1 MIFNAFGVF
10 VSQLPKA
17 HSHSL
22 PMNSPLIEIL
32 VCFAAYLAG
41 SIPFGLLIGKLV
53 FGIDIREKGSGNI
66 GATNVSRTFG
76 AKWGVIC
83 LILDALKGLLPVWLI
98 PMAAAST
105 EATSSAQLMGVLAG
119 LSTIVGHMFPCWLK
133 FKGGKGVAT
142 SLGVVLILA
151 PIGSAA
157 GFVGFV
163 VCTAMFR
170 IIALSSITAA
180 VVFGVCQ
187 LIVLR
192 PDPFGES
199 LPLAL
204 FSLAVPALIIVRH
217 KSNIGRLWR
226 GEEPTFKF
234 GSTKGESSFDP
245 TSSAPEQQSE
255 PSS

>member
-1 MIFNAFGVF
+1 MT
-10 VSQLPKA
+10 
-17 HSHSL
+17 
-22 PMNSPLIEIL
+22 SPLIEIL
-32 VCFAAYLAG
+32 ACLAAYFAG
-41 SIPFGLLIGKLV
+41 SIPFGLLIGRFV

-66 GATNVSRTFG
+66 GATNVGRTFG
-76 AKWGVIC
+76 AKWGVTC

-98 PMAAAST
+98 PIAVAST
-105 EATSSAQLMGVLAG
+105 DATSSQELVGVLVG

-133 FKGGKGVAT
+133 FRGGKGVAT
-142 SLGVVLILA
+142 SLGVVVILA
-151 PIGSAA
+151 PLGSLAGFA
-157 GFVGFV
+157 GFVL
-163 VCTAMFR
+163 CTALFR

-180 VVFGVCQ
+180 IVFGVCQ

-226 GEEPTFKF
+226 GEEPQFKF
-234 GSTKGESSFDP
+234 GSSRKSEQPPAVPPSDP
-245 TSSAPEQQSE
+245 TELPPADAAPT
-255 PSS
+255 P

>member
-1 MIFNAFGVF
+1 MT
-10 VSQLPKA
+10 
-17 HSHSL
+17 
-22 PMNSPLIEIL
+22 SPLIEIL
-32 VCFAAYLAG
+32 ACLAAYFAG

-76 AKWGVIC
+76 AKWGIIC
-83 LILDALKGLLPVWLI
+83 LVLDALKGLLPAWLI
-98 PMAAAST
+98 PLGVASTSAAASP
-105 EATSSAQLMGVLAG
+105 ELVGVLAG

-142 SLGVVLILA
+142 SLGVVLILG

-157 GFVGFV
+157 GFVAFV
-163 VCTAMFR
+163 LCTAMFR

-180 VVFGVCQ
+180 VVFGASQ

-217 KSNIGRLWR
+217 KGNIGRLWR
-226 GEEPTFKF
+226 GEEPKFTF
-234 GSTKGESSFDP
+234 GSAKKADTPPEAPPEDP
-245 TSSAPEQQSE
+245 SKVPPTDAAPS
-255 PSS
+255 P

>member
-1 MIFNAFGVF
+1 MT
-10 VSQLPKA
+10 
-17 HSHSL
+17 SL
-22 PMNSPLIEIL
+22 VIEIL
-32 VCFAAYLAG
+32 ACLAAYLAG

-83 LILDALKGLLPVWLI
+83 LVLDALKGLLPVWLI
-98 PMAAAST
+98 PMAVAQT
-105 EATSSAQLMGVLAG
+105 EATSSGQLMGVLCG
-119 LSTIVGHMFPCWLK
+119 LATIIGHMFPCWLK

-157 GFVGFV
+157 GFVAFV
-163 VCTAMFR
+163 LMTALIR

-180 VVFGVCQ
+180 VVFGAAQ
-187 LIVLR
+187 MFVLR
-192 PDPFGES
+192 DSLFGES

-204 FSLAVPALIIVRH
+204 FSLAVPGLIIVRH

-226 GEEPTFKF
+226 GEEPKFKF
-234 GSTKGESSFDP
+234 GSSKKSDESSPDTPPAETSP
-245 TSSAPEQQSE
+245 TDAAPST
-255 PSS
+255 

>member
-1 MIFNAFGVF
+1 MT
-10 VSQLPKA
+10 
-17 HSHSL
+17 
-22 PMNSPLIEIL
+22 SPLIEFL
-32 VCFAAYLAG
+32 ACVAAYLAG

-98 PMAAAST
+98 PMAVAST
-105 EATSSAQLMGVLAG
+105 AATSSTQLMGGLIG

-142 SLGVVLILA
+142 SLGVVLVLG

-157 GFVGFV
+157 GFVAFV
-163 VCTAMFR
+163 ICTALFR

-180 VVFGVCQ
+180 VVFGVAQ
-187 LIVLR
+187 LLVLR
-192 PDPFGES
+192 PNPFGDS

-204 FSLAVPALIIVRH
+204 FSLAVPALIIARH

-226 GEEPTFKF
+226 GEEPEFKF
-234 GSTKGESSFDP
+234 GSTKKPEETNDP
-245 TSSAPEQQSE
+245 AIAPPDAA
-255 PSS
+255 PSP

>member
-1 MIFNAFGVF
+1 MT
-10 VSQLPKA
+10 
-17 HSHSL
+17 
-22 PMNSPLIEIL
+22 SPLIEIL
-32 VCFAAYLAG
+32 ACLAAYFAG
-41 SIPFGLLIGKLV
+41 SIPFGLLIGRFV

-76 AKWGVIC
+76 AKWGIIC

-98 PMAAAST
+98 PLGVASIS
-105 EATSSAQLMGVLAG
+105 ATSSPVLVGVLAG

-157 GFVGFV
+157 GFVAFV
-163 VCTAMFR
+163 LCTAMFR
-170 IIALSSITAA
+170 MIALSSMTAA
-180 VVFGVCQ
+180 VVFGTCQ
-187 LIVLR
+187 LIALR
-192 PDPFGES
+192 PDPFGDS

-204 FSLAVPALIIVRH
+204 FSLAVPALIIARH
-217 KSNIGRLWR
+217 KSNIARLWR

-234 GSTKGESSFDP
+234 GSAKSSEETSNTP
-245 TSSAPEQQSE
+245 TEFPPTDAAPS
-255 PSS
+255 P

>member
-1 MIFNAFGVF
+1 MT
-10 VSQLPKA
+10 
-17 HSHSL
+17 
-22 PMNSPLIEIL
+22 SPVIEIL
-32 VCFAAYLAG
+32 ACLAAYLAG

-83 LILDALKGLLPVWLI
+83 LVLDALKGLLPVWLI
-98 PMAAAST
+98 PMAVAQT
-105 EATSSAQLMGVLAG
+105 EATSSGQLMGVLCG
-119 LSTIVGHMFPCWLK
+119 LATIIGHMFPCWLK

-157 GFVGFV
+157 GFVAFV
-163 VCTAMFR
+163 IMTALMR

-180 VVFGVCQ
+180 VAFGAAQ
-187 LIVLR
+187 MFVLR
-192 PDPFGES
+192 ASLFGES

-204 FSLAVPALIIVRH
+204 FSLAVPGLIIVRH

-226 GEEPTFKF
+226 GEEPKFKF
-234 GSTKGESSFDP
+234 GSAKKSDESPPDTPPAESSP
-245 TSSAPEQQSE
+245 TDAAPST
-255 PSS
+255 

>member
-1 MIFNAFGVF
+1 MT
-10 VSQLPKA
+10 
-17 HSHSL
+17 
-22 PMNSPLIEIL
+22 SPLIEIL
-32 VCFAAYLAG
+32 ACVAAYLAG

-76 AKWGVIC
+76 AKWGIAC

-98 PMAAAST
+98 PIVVSST
-105 EATSSAQLMGVLAG
+105 SATSSVQLVGVLTG

-142 SLGVVLILA
+142 SLGVVLILG

-163 VCTAMFR
+163 ICMAMFR
-170 IIALSSITAA
+170 IVALSSITAA
-180 VVFGVCQ
+180 LVFGSCQ

-204 FSLAVPALIIVRH
+204 FSLAVPALIIARH

-234 GSTKGESSFDP
+234 GRTKKHDDP
-245 TSSAPEQQSE
+245 AETPPDDPAEVPPTDAAPS
-255 PSS
+255 P